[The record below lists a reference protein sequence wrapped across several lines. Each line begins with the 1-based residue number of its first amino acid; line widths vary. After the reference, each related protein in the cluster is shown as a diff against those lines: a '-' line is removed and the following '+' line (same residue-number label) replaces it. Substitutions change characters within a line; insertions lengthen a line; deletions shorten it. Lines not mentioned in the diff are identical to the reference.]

1 MSLQIYTFMP
11 YKTLVYKQMAIRV
24 IVCHCVALAALGN
37 TGKEEWNGKEKAG
50 RRTGKYADLRGGP
63 LLSPFIRLVG
73 TGSGLRWLMTVFPE
87 WLGR

>member
-11 YKTLVYKQMAIRV
+11 YKILVYKQMAIRV
-24 IVCHCVALAALGN
+24 IVCHCVALATLGN
-37 TGKEEWNGKEKAG
+37 MGKEEWKGKGKGNEKAG

-73 TGSGLRWLMTVFPE
+73 TGAGFV
-87 WLGR
+87 G